1 LLKIGLFCAAGIKW
15 KTTHTTI
22 MNAHFNFSGK
32 TALITGGVSGIGA
45 ATSLAF
51 ARAGASVIAC
61 GLTDAELDAA
71 RADKNFAGVR
81 IEKLDVRDGAAVN
94 ALVGSLTQLDVVVHC
109 AGMIARAAEHDPVRF
124 AEVIDVNLNGGMRVS
139 TAARPLL
146 AQSKGAIVFIG
157 SVMSYF
163 GGPVQPAYSASK
175 GGVKNLVMS
184 LGCAYAA
191 EGIRVNGVAPGWVI
205 TELSRGARENP
216 ERAAQINARIPMQ
229 RWADTAEIADPI
241 LFLCSDAARYITG
254 SMLAIDGG
262 YMSVG

>member
-1 LLKIGLFCAAGIKW
+1 
-15 KTTHTTI
+15 
-22 MNAHFNFSGK
+22 MNAQFNFTGK

-45 ATSLAF
+45 AVSLAF
-51 ARAGASVIAC
+51 KRAGASVIAC
-61 GLTDAELDAA
+61 GLTEAELAAA
-71 RADKNFAGVR
+71 RANADFAGMR
-81 IEKLDVRDGAAVN
+81 IEHLDVRDGDAVS
-94 ALVGSLTQLDVVVHC
+94 ALIGGLAQLDFVVNC
-109 AGMIARAAEHDPVRF
+109 AGMIARAAEHDPLKF
-124 AEVIDVNLNGGMRVS
+124 ADVMDVNVNGGMRVA

-146 AQSKGAIVFIG
+146 QKSKGAIIFIG

-163 GGPVQPAYSASK
+163 GGPVQPAYSSSK
-175 GGVKNLVMS
+175 GAVKNLVMS

-191 EGIRVNGVAPGWVI
+191 DGIRVNGVAPGWVI

-254 SMLAIDGG
+254 TMLAIDGG